1 MNSFIPWVGG
11 KSKLLWIINKM
22 APDHYSRFID
32 VFGGS
37 GTVTMSRPIQQGC
50 MEVYNDFNSNL
61 TNLFCCVK
69 NRPLALL
76 AELGFLPLNTRDD
89 FNVLYKFLSKG
100 EITDDYLQEEME
112 LTEILLK
119 PPEAEAIRTLLL
131 ERAPRGDVR
140 RAADFFKLVRY
151 SFSGSSKSFGGK
163 PCDIRRFFHLIW
175 ECSRRLA
182 NVIVENKDFEDVIR
196 RMLQNSG
203 KVLDN
208 ASPIITSRLARNIRI
223 SVIKTPVLDEDAGVA
238 ASIRIV
244 NPRNLSKADFVQSG
258 TATEEMLDFLSACLR
273 YGVSICV
280 AGATSSGKTTV
291 AGWLLSTIPDRKR
304 IFTIEDGSRELQ
316 LIREHDGRV
325 TNSVVHTQTRDS
337 ENERQRIDQIAL
349 LDIALRFNPDIICV
363 GEMRGPEANAAQ
375 EAARVGIA
383 VLTTIH
389 SNSSEGTYRRM
400 VSLCKRAVDTP
411 DDTLMGYVTEAYPI
425 VVYCRQLENKQRRIT
440 NISECE
446 ILPDGSRR
454 LHKLYEYHITDNHL
468 EDNRFIIEGEHRK
481 CEEISESLRRR
492 FIENGM
498 PLGALAQFVQGK
510 EEDE

>member
-196 RMLQNSG
+196 QYDRGDAWIYCDPPYFEAECYEVAFPKENHQRLHDTLLNCHGYVMVSYNYCPYICELYQEFYIFRVVRPNSMSQTAG
-203 KVLDN
+203 SEYEEVIITNDGRGVVQHAALILSKLDETDTLELHTMDN
-208 ASPIITSRLARNIRI
+208 AIILLKKDMTLVETRDVLQGMVRLARSMTLDALCN
-223 SVIKTPVLDEDAGVA
+223 SDAEDKTPLVDESVDDEYEDTITIPVPLEAFGDAG
-238 ASIRIV
+238 
-244 NPRNLSKADFVQSG
+244 
-258 TATEEMLDFLSACLR
+258 
-273 YGVSICV
+273 
-280 AGATSSGKTTV
+280 
-291 AGWLLSTIPDRKR
+291 
-304 IFTIEDGSRELQ
+304 
-316 LIREHDGRV
+316 
-325 TNSVVHTQTRDS
+325 
-337 ENERQRIDQIAL
+337 L
-349 LDIALRFNPDIICV
+349 LDKDLRIQIID
-363 GEMRGPEANAAQ
+363 G
-375 EAARVGIA
+375 A
-383 VLTTIH
+383 VVIT
-389 SNSSEGTYRRM
+389 E
-400 VSLCKRAVDTP
+400 DT
-411 DDTLMGYVTEAYPI
+411 DD
-425 VVYCRQLENKQRRIT
+425 
-440 NISECE
+440 
-446 ILPDGSRR
+446 D
-454 LHKLYEYHITDNHL
+454 
-468 EDNRFIIEGEHRK
+468 
-481 CEEISESLRRR
+481 
-492 FIENGM
+492 
-498 PLGALAQFVQGK
+498 
-510 EEDE
+510 

>member
-1 MNSFIPWVGG
+1 
-11 KSKLLWIINKM
+11 M

-196 RMLQNSG
+196 QYDRGDAWIYCDPPYFEAECYEVAFPKENHQRLHDTLPELSWVCHGVLQLLPVHLRTVSG
-203 KVLDN
+203 VLHFSALYAPTVCPRRRAAN
-208 ASPIITSRLARNIRI
+208 MRRVIITNY
-223 SVIKTPVLDEDAGVA
+223 D
-238 ASIRIV
+238 
-244 NPRNLSKADFVQSG
+244 PRKACWQLSLES
-258 TATEEMLDFLSACLR
+258 
-273 YGVSICV
+273 
-280 AGATSSGKTTV
+280 
-291 AGWLLSTIPDRKR
+291 LL
-304 IFTIEDGSRELQ
+304 EL
-316 LIREHDGRV
+316 
-325 TNSVVHTQTRDS
+325 
-337 ENERQRIDQIAL
+337 RQR
-349 LDIALRFNPDIICV
+349 
-363 GEMRGPEANAAQ
+363 GP
-375 EAARVGIA
+375 V
-383 VLTTIH
+383 
-389 SNSSEGTYRRM
+389 
-400 VSLCKRAVDTP
+400 
-411 DDTLMGYVTEAYPI
+411 
-425 VVYCRQLENKQRRIT
+425 
-440 NISECE
+440 
-446 ILPDGSRR
+446 
-454 LHKLYEYHITDNHL
+454 
-468 EDNRFIIEGEHRK
+468 
-481 CEEISESLRRR
+481 
-492 FIENGM
+492 
-498 PLGALAQFVQGK
+498 
-510 EEDE
+510 

>member
-89 FNVLYKFLSKG
+89 FNVLYKFLSKS

-196 RMLQNSG
+196 QYDRGDAWIYCDPPYFDAESLYAVDFPKEKHEELHHILSQCKGYIVVSYNDCPFIRSLYG
-203 KVLDN
+203 DFF
-208 ASPIITSRLARNIRI
+208 ILAFRRN
-223 SVIKTPVLDEDAGVA
+223 
-238 ASIRIV
+238 
-244 NPRNLSKADFVQSG
+244 NPLSQK
-258 TATEEMLDFLSACLR
+258 
-273 YGVSICV
+273 
-280 AGATSSGKTTV
+280 AGATYG
-291 AGWLLSTIPDRKR
+291 
-304 IFTIEDGSRELQ
+304 EL
-316 LIREHDGRV
+316 I
-325 TNSVVHTQTRDS
+325 
-337 ENERQRIDQIAL
+337 
-349 LDIALRFNPDIICV
+349 
-363 GEMRGPEANAAQ
+363 
-375 EAARVGIA
+375 
-383 VLTTIH
+383 
-389 SNSSEGTYRRM
+389 
-400 VSLCKRAVDTP
+400 
-411 DDTLMGYVTEAYPI
+411 
-425 VVYCRQLENKQRRIT
+425 IT
-440 NISECE
+440 NYDPRPYIQPQFSMFPAE
-446 ILPDGSRR
+446 IENGDLVLVHEPGCGSLR
-454 LHKLYEYHITDNHL
+454 
-468 EDNRFIIEGEHRK
+468 
-481 CEEISESLRRR
+481 EIYLRRR
-492 FIENGM
+492 EHETDKNDAPAGAGGEAGNGCELSTGSNGSNDSDGDRQAQY
-498 PLGALAQFVQGK
+498 PLDQPPDKRGSGA
-510 EEDE
+510 

>member
-1 MNSFIPWVGG
+1 MISFIPWVGG

-182 NVIVENKDFEDVIR
+182 NAHDGF
-196 RMLQNSG
+196 G
-203 KVLDN
+203 C
-208 ASPIITSRLARNIRI
+208 SPHAIGR
-223 SVIKTPVLDEDAGVA
+223 SVRCTCLSDGEMTRWNRDEFVGVLDEKFLPAWA
-238 ASIRIV
+238 KES
-244 NPRNLSKADFVQSG
+244 LSQFQQ
-258 TATEEMLDFLSACLR
+258 E
-273 YGVSICV
+273 
-280 AGATSSGKTTV
+280 
-291 AGWLLSTIPDRKR
+291 
-304 IFTIEDGSRELQ
+304 
-316 LIREHDGRV
+316 
-325 TNSVVHTQTRDS
+325 
-337 ENERQRIDQIAL
+337 
-349 LDIALRFNPDIICV
+349 
-363 GEMRGPEANAAQ
+363 
-375 EAARVGIA
+375 EAA
-383 VLTTIH
+383 
-389 SNSSEGTYRRM
+389 
-400 VSLCKRAVDTP
+400 
-411 DDTLMGYVTEAYPI
+411 
-425 VVYCRQLENKQRRIT
+425 
-440 NISECE
+440 
-446 ILPDGSRR
+446 
-454 LHKLYEYHITDNHL
+454 
-468 EDNRFIIEGEHRK
+468 
-481 CEEISESLRRR
+481 ESP
-492 FIENGM
+492 GM
-498 PLGALAQFVQGK
+498 NNQSM
-510 EEDE
+510 